1 MGSGPAAPG
10 SARTA
15 RFRDHGDMANNPSAR
30 SVKISADERTGWSSE
45 RPRRDGSPPRPV
57 DVSVRCRV
65 LAPADRLR
73 YSPGSLVVVVGVQA
87 AEPAQVAERVVEERG
102 AVLSL
107 ARVRGILAGRIPD
120 RDIETRAHELLL
132 AAIHKRLQAKQAV
145 VVAVEGF
152 DAPERERYVRAA
164 HGLQRPR
171 HLILLEAP
179 RERVLDQERPAMDEL
194 RRSLDAGELG
204 REGFQTA
211 LRLGGNALQEL
222 KRVVFA
228 PAPRED

>member
-1 MGSGPAAPG
+1 
-10 SARTA
+10 
-15 RFRDHGDMANNPSAR
+15 MANNPSAR

-87 AEPAQVAERVVEERG
+87 AEPARFAERVVEERS

-107 ARVRGILAGRIPD
+107 ARVRDLLAGRVPD
-120 RDIETRAHELLL
+120 HDIGSRADELLL
-132 AAIHKRLQAKQAV
+132 ATVHKRLQAKQGV
-145 VVAVEGF
+145 VVAVDGF
-152 DAPERERYVRAA
+152 DALERERYVRVA

-179 RERVLDQERPAMDEL
+179 RDRVLDQERPAMDEL
-194 RRSLDAGELG
+194 RRRLDGGELG
-204 REGFQTA
+204 QEGFQTA

-228 PAPRED
+228 PPPRGD